1 MWKTFSELRAYL
13 LYVARKS
20 SHRAPSQILIA
31 RAMRKFRDQR
41 MMLAALIFPRPFF
54 SWRDLLECLWMIRFL
69 IRIAFAALCMKR
81 CHIFLDLYMGQLQYY
96 RSITKFNTSFYKIR
110 EIIQKSCNWVGM
122 FVILEG
128 SFLRV
133 YGLPHQR
140 LTLDK
145 NMSSRQRRSS
155 AFQIMGLTS
164 FGRFAKH
171 EMHSKPFHHF
181 IGPSVAAL
189 SFLLLLKSV
198 KIKVQAHPRN
208 FCFEIEISKMGKTA
222 Q

>member
-1 MWKTFSELRAYL
+1 
-13 LYVARKS
+13 
-20 SHRAPSQILIA
+20 
-31 RAMRKFRDQR
+31 
-41 MMLAALIFPRPFF
+41 
-54 SWRDLLECLWMIRFL
+54 
-69 IRIAFAALCMKR
+69 
-81 CHIFLDLYMGQLQYY
+81 
-96 RSITKFNTSFYKIR
+96 
-110 EIIQKSCNWVGM
+110 M